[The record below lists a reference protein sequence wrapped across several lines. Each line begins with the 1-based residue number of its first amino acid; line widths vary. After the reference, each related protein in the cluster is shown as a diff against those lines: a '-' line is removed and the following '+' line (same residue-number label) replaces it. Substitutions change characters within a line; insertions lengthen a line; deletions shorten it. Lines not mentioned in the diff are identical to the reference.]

1 MSYIKGVLSTENKD
15 FASIASRLQSESS
28 IRLLHGAVGIAS
40 ESGEL
45 MDAIKK
51 HIFYGRPLDKANLK
65 EELGDIFYYMGLI
78 AYELGLSFEEIQIA
92 NAEKLEKRY
101 PGGFT
106 EALAQLR
113 LDKQEG
119 KDK

>member
-15 FASIASRLQSESS
+15 FAGIASRLSSESS

-51 HIFYGRPLDKANLK
+51 HIFYGRPLDKENVK
-65 EELGDIFYYMGLI
+65 EELGDLFYYMGLI
-78 AYELGLSFEEIQIA
+78 AYELGVSFEEIQIA

-113 LDKQEG
+113 LDKQG
-119 KDK
+119 SSSS

>member
-15 FASIASRLQSESS
+15 FAGVTSRLSTESS

-45 MDAIKK
+45 MDAVKK
-51 HIFYGRPLDKANLK
+51 HIFYGKTLDTANLK
-65 EELGDIFYYMGLI
+65 EELGDLFYYMGLI
-78 AYELGLSFEEIQIA
+78 AHELGMSFEDIQIA

-113 LDKQEG
+113 LDKQEAG
-119 KDK
+119 E